1 MMLNQLQTINA
12 CHMVP
17 NKKAFILLNF
27 FPLLSKLRS
36 NIVMCK
42 TNRKFLVLFL
52 VEVGWLEVALFQTLY
67 VTLIFIVNVPG
78 KKLYWGRSHLWTIS
92 F

>member
-1 MMLNQLQTINA
+1 
-12 CHMVP
+12 
-17 NKKAFILLNF
+17 
-27 FPLLSKLRS
+27 
-36 NIVMCK
+36 MCK